1 MERRLSAILALDV
14 VGYSR
19 LMGMNE
25 AATLSAVKTHQ
36 RELVDVEIARHSGR
50 VVKLMGDGILAEF
63 SSVVNALAC
72 AVAIQQ
78 AMPGRNETAPPEQRI
93 EFRIGINLGDV
104 IVEEGDIFGDGV
116 NVATRLEG
124 ISAPGGICVSASVR
138 EQVGDR
144 LSVQFESLGEQALK
158 NIAQPV
164 LAYQVVQA
172 GLQPG
177 GALPNHA
184 TTASPAARDR
194 TQPSVV
200 VMPFDNLSGK
210 EDEYFVDGVVE
221 EITAALS
228 RVRDFF
234 VIARQSAFTYK
245 GRFIDV
251 RTIGKE
257 LGVNYVVEGTVR
269 RGGNRLRISVHLVDV
284 ETRKQLWSD
293 RFEGVTENI
302 FEFQDMIAAQVA
314 GAIHPA
320 IRGAEIELATRRPP
334 ASLRAYDLVMRAYPH
349 LWGRRKENTEEA
361 ISLLTKAIAADPS
374 YGRAHALLAW
384 CHASRAA
391 YLWSD
396 QAKQELDI
404 ASSALDA
411 AGSIGNDPVALT
423 AAGAAM
429 SMSGDVDRA
438 TSFIEKALSLDPNNA
453 WAWARYG
460 WIGIYKGDD
469 AKARE
474 RFERAMA
481 LSPMDPLAFNVQLGV
496 ATALARSGQLDEA
509 TAIARQVIATN
520 PEVVMSYRY
529 LAAWAAMNGDLET
542 AHRAA
547 RLLMQYQPQFTIER
561 YCSLPFFRHTRD
573 WADRVAQALKLAGLP
588 ER

>member
-1 MERRLSAILALDV
+1 MERRLSAIVAVDV

-19 LMGMNE
+19 LMGIDE
-25 AATLSAVKTHQ
+25 FATLAAFRKHQ
-36 RELVDVEIARHSGR
+36 RELLDVEIARHDGR
-50 VVKLMGDGILAEF
+50 IVKLMGDGMLVEF
-63 SSVVNALAC
+63 ASVVNAVAC
-72 AVAIQQ
+72 AVEIQK
-78 AMPGRNETAPPEQRI
+78 AMAGRNELVPPGQRI

-124 ISAPGGICVSASVR
+124 IAMSGGICVSSAVR
-138 EQVGDR
+138 DQVGDR
-144 LSVQFESLGEQALK
+144 LPVVFESLGEQSLK

-164 LAYQVVQA
+164 LAYQVVQSGQQGRGTAAQDAQGAVAA
-172 GLQPG
+172 G
-177 GALPNHA
+177 
-184 TTASPAARDR
+184 RDR

-210 EDEYFVDGVVE
+210 DDEYFVDGVVE

-251 RTIGKE
+251 RTIGRE
-257 LGVNYVVEGTVR
+257 LGINYVVEGTVR
-269 RGGNRLRISVHLVDV
+269 RGGNRLRISVHLVDA
-284 ETRKQLWSD
+284 ETGKQLWSD
-293 RFEGVTENI
+293 RYEGATENI

-320 IRGAEIELATRRPP
+320 IRGAEIEVARRRPP
-334 ASLRAYDLVMRAYPH
+334 ASLRAYDFVMRAFPY
-349 LWGRRKENTEEA
+349 LWGRRKEATEEA
-361 ISLLTKAIAADPS
+361 ISLLKKAIAADPG

-384 CHASRAA
+384 CHASRAV
-391 YLWSD
+391 YLWSEET
-396 QAKQELDI
+396 ARELD
-404 ASSALDA
+404 AARSAVDA
-411 AGSIGNDPVALT
+411 AGSIGDDPTALT

-429 SMSGDVDRA
+429 SMTGDLDRS
-438 TSFIEKALSLDPNNA
+438 TSFVEKALALDPNNA

-469 AKARE
+469 TKARE

-481 LSPMDPLAFNVQLGV
+481 LSPMDPLAFNVKLGV
-496 ATALARSGQLDEA
+496 ATSLARLGKLDEA
-509 TAIARQVIATN
+509 VAIAREVIATS
-520 PEVVMSYRY
+520 PEIVMAYRY
-529 LAAWAAMNGDLET
+529 LAAWAAMKDDLET
-542 AHRAA
+542 AHWAA
-547 RLLMQYQPQFTIER
+547 RVLMQHQPDFTVER
-561 YCSLPFFRHTRD
+561 YCSLPFFRYTRN
-573 WADRVAQALKLAGLP
+573 WADQVAQALKLAGLP